1 MKHNIRLTILIV
13 LAIWFLVGFAPPE
26 LVPVSGCAEFDMIF
40 NGKQQ
45 LEAQPDAFEFFK
57 EMQGV
62 NALTDKPIEID
73 EADPEFFLFE
83 GLVGD
88 TDPTAKKVIY
98 VALLQAGDSY
108 YIMPIMM
115 DVESDNVYAVILNV
129 TDKDNISIC
138 GAYAVDAVDVL
149 RLWILLK

>member
-1 MKHNIRLTILIV
+1 MV
-13 LAIWFLVGFAPPE
+13 FVGFAPPE
-26 LVPVSGCAEFDMIF
+26 LVPVSDCAEFDMIF

-45 LEAQPDAFEFFK
+45 PEPQPDAFEFFK

-62 NALTDKPIEID
+62 NALSEKPIEID
-73 EADPEFFLFE
+73 ETDPEFFLFE

-115 DVESDNVYAVILNV
+115 DVENDNVYAVILDV
-129 TDKDNISIC
+129 TDQENILIC
-138 GAYAVDAVDVL
+138 GAYVVDAGDVL